1 MRRKLIIIL
10 YSIAFLFIPLSLVEI
25 RAEENYESYV
35 DLIMS
40 SGKLIRDFTEEEYY
54 EAVRGSETNVLF
66 GFEVNPINSGV
77 KASYISNTIVSF
89 NNSGET
95 EIKISRDIDIE
106 TNNVVTFS
114 STISGEASV
123 SGGNKLLK
131 EQIAIK
137 ASVSYSE
144 KSEESV
150 KMRTKMDVVVEP
162 NSSMIIYLTGSLT
175 VFNGG
180 YSYYFSGR
188 LLEQGLYEYVILN
201 SQYSKLEKVSNDYWR
216 KK

>member
-1 MRRKLIIIL
+1 M
-10 YSIAFLFIPLSLVEI
+10 
-25 RAEENYESYV
+25 
-35 DLIMS
+35 
-40 SGKLIRDFTEEEYY
+40 
-54 EAVRGSETNVLF
+54 
-66 GFEVNPINSGV
+66 
-77 KASYISNTIVSF
+77 
-89 NNSGET
+89 
-95 EIKISRDIDIE
+95 
-106 TNNVVTFS
+106 
-114 STISGEASV
+114 
-123 SGGNKLLK
+123 LK

-216 KK
+216 KKRKK

>member
-54 EAVRGSETNVLF
+54 EAVRGS
-66 GFEVNPINSGV
+66 
-77 KASYISNTIVSF
+77 
-89 NNSGET
+89 ET

-216 KK
+216 KKWKK